1 MIVGLAVALGLAYGG
16 VCAFMYTQQ
25 RALQYHPN
33 AEPMM
38 APVAGGLDRVTSETV
53 ATSDGERIVVWWAA
67 PADEAKPVFLYLH
80 GNGANL
86 VARIARFERLIAD
99 GSGLMAVSWRGY
111 GGSSGSPTEAGLLGD
126 ARAAY
131 AALLRRVDPK
141 RVIIFGESLGT
152 TVSVM
157 LGREARAAGMIL
169 DSSFTSA
176 ADVAS
181 AAYPWLPV
189 RLLLRDQ
196 YRADLAAS
204 AVDMPTLQIHCRNDP
219 VTPLAT
225 AERLHRLFPNRQPM
239 VVVDEACHPVNLT
252 RYEQALRAFV
262 ARAIAQAGVER

>member
-25 RALQYHPN
+25 RTLQYRPN

-38 APVAGGLDRVTSETV
+38 APAASGLARVTSETV
-53 ATSDGERIVVWWAA
+53 TTPDGERIVVWWAP
-67 PADEAKPVFLYLH
+67 PADDARPVFLYLH

-86 VARIARFERLIAD
+86 VARIARFERLLSD

-111 GGSSGSPTEAGLLGD
+111 GGSTGSPTEAGLLGD
-126 ARAAY
+126 ARAAH
-131 AALLRRVDPK
+131 AALVRRVDPT

-176 ADVAS
+176 TDVAS

-196 YRADLAAS
+196 YRADLAAP
-204 AVDMPTLQIHCRNDP
+204 AVEMPTLQIHCRHDP

-225 AERLHRLFPNRQPM
+225 AERLHRLFPNRHPM
-239 VVVDEACHPVNLT
+239 VVVDEACHPVNFT
-252 RYEQALRAFV
+252 RYEQALRAFASGAL
-262 ARAIAQAGVER
+262 ARAGVER